1 MFAGRTPAM
10 MMLPRKHEYV
20 VTISQPGY
28 KTVRIAVL
36 QTGIQPWWW
45 ANVWPGNLFGFVD
58 YFNGAIYRLAPG
70 TIAVTLEVASSPES
84 AAKAVRR
91 DNDRGRTDSRSHG
104 SHTDGTAVNAK
115 TEL

>member
-1 MFAGRTPAM
+1 

-70 TIAVTLEVASSPES
+70 TIAVTLEVALSPES
-84 AAKAVRR
+84 AANQLYAVITTADEQTRAHTVAIPMERR
-91 DNDRGRTDSRSHG
+91 
-104 SHTDGTAVNAK
+104 
-115 TEL
+115 